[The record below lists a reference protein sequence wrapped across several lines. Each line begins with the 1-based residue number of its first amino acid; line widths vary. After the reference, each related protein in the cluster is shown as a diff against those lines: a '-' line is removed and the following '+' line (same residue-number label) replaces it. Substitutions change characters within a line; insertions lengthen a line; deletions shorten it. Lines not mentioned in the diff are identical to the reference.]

1 MKGNEKIIEH
11 LNARL
16 AEELTAINQ
25 YMVHSEMAA
34 NWGYKKLHE
43 SFEKRAIDEM
53 KHAEELIGRVLFLEG
68 IPIVSKLGP
77 MSIGAD
83 VPKQLAGDHGL
94 EATAIKAY
102 NSAIILAGEARDYA
116 TREILEK
123 FSADKNV
130 FRQRFCK
137 EMLKLL
143 GMHFP
148 ERPTSLQVLF
158 ALLQMKRLLRGRSY
172 DSFLELPETAARA
185 LAAVRAN
192 AGRIRFAPIHEATL
206 EDWEFNI
213 ANELTIVFLGCK
225 HALLAMLPAGA
236 GCIINVASRSGLFG
250 VAGHGAHAATKA
262 GVVGLTRQIA
272 VEYGPKG
279 IRCNAIAPSYID
291 YGEKQPRMRANAVE
305 SYPLGR
311 FAQPQDPVNAALFL
325 ASDEAAYVNGHLL
338 VVDGGITVRA

>member
-1 MKGNEKIIEH
+1 MSDRLSGKVAIITGAARGQGRIAAETFAREG
-11 LNARL
+11 ARL
-16 AEELTAINQ
+16 
-25 YMVHSEMAA
+25 
-34 NWGYKKLHE
+34 
-43 SFEKRAIDEM
+43 
-53 KHAEELIGRVLFLEG
+53 VL
-68 IPIVSKLGP
+68 SD
-77 MSIGAD
+77 MDAS
-83 VPKQLAGDHGL
+83 GL
-94 EATAIKAY
+94 EEAADLARAAGAEVAVHMGDLTGEEANRELAT
-102 NSAIILAGEARDYA
+102 LA
-116 TREILEK
+116 
-123 FSADKNV
+123 V
-130 FRQRFCK
+130 
-137 EMLKLL
+137 
-143 GMHFP
+143 
-148 ERPTSLQVLF
+148 
-158 ALLQMKRLLRGRSY
+158 RSY
-172 DSFLELPETAARA
+172 GRLD
-185 LAAVRAN
+185 VMYNN

-225 HALLAMLPAGA
+225 HALRAMLPAGA

-325 ASDEAAYVNGHLL
+325 ASDEASFITGQIIL
-338 VVDGGITVRA
+338 VDGGRSAR